1 EHLSLIALKLPQM
14 FSLSISLGEE
24 FSKKLFSSTIAR
36 IQQSLN
42 STDILAKTC
51 DDTFSVLVTRSDTS
65 SVQSLVRSILDTFK
79 SVLKFDRNQV
89 LLAPSVG
96 IVDGISHY
104 SEISHIIRDSHIA
117 AQHAL
122 NTEGASSHVFS
133 PSSYRHVVEQLDLET
148 RLCEALEHDEFLNHY
163 QPIYDLASRQLVAFE
178 SLVRWQPPGTELAY
192 PNLFIPHMET
202 TGSIVSLGTKVLDLA
217 CAQMQQWAQ
226 LGYQHFSISI
236 NLSARQIAHDSLL
249 DDIQAC
255 LDKYEIIP
263 EQLKFEVT
271 ESVLMEHIYLA
282 SNVIDRLHNLGMTV
296 SIDDFGTGYSSLS
309 YLQKLPFD
317 GLKID
322 RSFIQNINKDGEN
335 TEILDAVIN
344 LAHSLNMT
352 VTAEGIE
359 NLEQLNI
366 LKELGCDYGQ
376 GYRLGMPSEAKD
388 CSLAGDWHLSL

>member
-1 EHLSLIALKLPQM
+1 E
-14 FSLSISLGEE
+14 
-24 FSKKLFSSTIAR
+24 
-36 IQQSLN
+36 
-42 STDILAKTC
+42 
-51 DDTFSVLVTRSDTS
+51 TRP
-65 SVQSLVRSILDTFK
+65 VQSIVKAIIDTFK

-89 LLAPSVG
+89 LLAPSAG
-96 IVDGISHY
+96 IVEDISHY
-104 SEISHIIRDSHIA
+104 SETSHIIRDSHIA

-122 NTEGASSHVFS
+122 NTEGASSHIFS
-133 PSSYRHVVEQLDLET
+133 PSSYSHVVEKLELET

-178 SLVRWQPPGTELAY
+178 SLARWQPPGRELAY
-192 PNLFIPHMET
+192 PSLFIPHMET

-217 CAQMQQWAQ
+217 CTQMQQWAQ
-226 LGYQHFSISI
+226 LGYQHLSISI
-236 NLSARQIAHDSLL
+236 NLSARQIAHASLL

-255 LDKYEIIP
+255 LDKYEITP

-317 GLKID
+317 GLKVD
-322 RSFIQNINKDGEN
+322 RSFIQDIGTDGEN

-359 NLEQLNI
+359 TLEQLDV
-366 LKELGCDYGQ
+366 LRELGCDYGQ
-376 GYRLGMPSEAKD
+376 GYLLGMPSEAKD
-388 CSLAGDWHLSL
+388 CSLGGDWHSTL